1 MRQEITGLYRIRPK
15 YITLTTAQVCSPG
28 LAPAGTRMR

>member
-15 YITLTTAQVCSPG
+15 YITFTTAQVSSPG
-28 LAPAGTRMR
+28 RAPAGTRSR